1 MNIVSWSK
9 PTGISAD
16 KTASQAARLLHYFK
30 NHTTVL
36 ANGVRPNPSVETM
49 ILIFMAFDDFGATL
63 AYEG

>member
-1 MNIVSWSK
+1 MNFVSWAK
-9 PTGISAD
+9 PTGIAAD

-30 NHTTVL
+30 NHNTTL
-36 ANGVRPNPSVETM
+36 PNGVRPNPSISTM